1 MIPLSLNGSMNI
13 YKWPWH
19 REHFAGKITK
29 LLHSMKRVMKKVP
42 LLPKSAK
49 KDTLF
54 SDLLRSEPHS
64 EKGTL
69 FCEFLNMH
77 VNTYSKCGPPGY
89 LLLKGLWVL
98 QVEYQWPPYTGV
110 RGGGG
115 QKRTSSEEE
124 QFSVHAIFKFAP
136 PPALNNDHSLTTMCL
151 Y

>member
-49 KDTLF
+49 KDTLI
-54 SDLLRSEPHS
+54 SDLLRSEPHF

-69 FCEFLNMH
+69 FCEFLNTH
-77 VNTYSKCGPPGY
+77 VNTFCKCGPPGCF
-89 LLLKGLWVL
+89 LNCDHIFFKLNLFAHNA
-98 QVEYQWPPYTGV
+98 V
-110 RGGGG
+110 RVFLSV
-115 QKRTSSEEE
+115 SSRL
-124 QFSVHAIFKFAP
+124 HG
-136 PPALNNDHSLTTMCL
+136 SLSKS
-151 Y
+151 